1 MVKNALFGDKH
12 LIRPAISWESG
23 GIGGQVAW
31 GNLWVNFGGPMGSP
45 YKWPKINW
53 VLLVLFH
60 PYEWNYTPTILT
72 GEKGPH
78 LIVRLFFFGRSKDI
92 QKQRVFVDNFGETIR
107 DFSPATTIH
116 PYFFGLFQPQNCGG
130 WSKFGTNCGA
140 GGGGLPREQWK
151 GLNCWLILHYGL

>member
-53 VLLVLFH
+53 VLLGLFH
-60 PYEWNYTPTILT
+60 PYEWNYTPY
-72 GEKGPH
+72 
-78 LIVRLFFFGRSKDI
+78 
-92 QKQRVFVDNFGETIR
+92 
-107 DFSPATTIH
+107 
-116 PYFFGLFQPQNCGG
+116 YFD
-130 WSKFGTNCGA
+130 W
-140 GGGGLPREQWK
+140 
-151 GLNCWLILHYGL
+151 

>member
-53 VLLVLFH
+53 VLLWLFH
-60 PYEWNYTPTILT
+60 PYEWNYTPYYFDWW
-72 GEKGPH
+72 KGAPPYCT
-78 LIVRLFFFGRSKDI
+78 VFFWGGDQKTFKSKGFC
-92 QKQRVFVDNFGETIR
+92 K
-107 DFSPATTIH
+107 TIH
-116 PYFFGLFQPQNCGG
+116 PYFFGFFQPQNCGG
-130 WSKFGTNCGA
+130 TQNLEPTVGPEGCGCQ
-140 GGGGLPREQWK
+140 GSNKKDSMG
-151 GLNCWLILHYGL
+151 WLILHYGL